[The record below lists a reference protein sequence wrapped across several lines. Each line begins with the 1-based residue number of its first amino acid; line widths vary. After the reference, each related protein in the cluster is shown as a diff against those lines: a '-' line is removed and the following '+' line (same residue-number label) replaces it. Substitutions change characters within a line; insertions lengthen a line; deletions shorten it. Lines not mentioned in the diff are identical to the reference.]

1 MAVTT
6 HITERLTAIDP
17 KAAPVTGAGIVTVNR
32 DTTIPSGTAAG
43 QADLVTKVSLTVA
56 GSGNL
61 DWDARAAI
69 QAGSG
74 AACNGAELAYLRVEI
89 PSTASGTVTVKV
101 AGSNGLDILNGSTD
115 GVALTAGARFTLDF
129 TTAVGPAMD
138 ASNRLI
144 NFANAGASDVV
155 VTIVCLQRSA

>member
-17 KAAPVTGAGIVTVNR
+17 KASPVTGAGIVTINR

-56 GSGNL
+56 GSGNV

-74 AACNGAELAYLRVEI
+74 AACNGAELAYLRIEI
-89 PSTASGTVTVKV
+89 PSTASGNVTVKV
-101 AGSNGLDILNGSTD
+101 GASNGLDILSGTTD
-115 GVALTAGARFTLDF
+115 GIVLRPGAKITIDF
-129 TTAVGPAMD
+129 LEAVGPAMD
-138 ASNRLI
+138 ASNRIVNL
-144 NFANAGASDVV
+144 ANGGASDTVA
-155 VTIVCLQRSA
+155 TITCLQRSA